1 MYHLKHSSMNSLKIC
16 TICHS
21 AKHRTRKCIQYDFC
35 NDMLVHKLEFIA
47 NTFGLTK
54 VDRNI
59 DFVHATS
66 QILKVPCCG
75 KNTLKYM
82 VSRLLNQT
90 LFWSGADYTQSFIRH
105 HKQPTKPI
113 GKMTFVQLQNLY
125 KMVMQA
131 NIDFYKES
139 AADSAADA
147 DATDESCPICLESK
161 KEKNTCTTTCGHS
174 FCSNCFFQTIQTQLD
189 QRRTSCCPLC
199 RTECISSR
207 Y

>member
-1 MYHLKHSSMNSLKIC
+1 
-16 TICHS
+16 
-21 AKHRTRKCIQYDFC
+21 
-35 NDMLVHKLEFIA
+35 MLVHKLEFIA
-47 NTFGLTK
+47 NIFGLKK

-66 QILKVPCCG
+66 QILKVPCCD

-90 LFWSGADYTQSFIRH
+90 LFWSGADYSQSFIRH

-125 KMVMQA
+125 KRVMQA
-131 NIDFYKES
+131 NIDFYKEI

-147 DATDESCPICLESK
+147 DATDESCPICLESTK
-161 KEKNTCTTTCGHS
+161 GKQTCTTTCGHS
-174 FCSNCFFQTIQTQLD
+174 FCSPCFFTTMQSQID
-189 QRRTSCCPLC
+189 QKGSSTCPLC
-199 RTECISSR
+199 RTTCLNSR
-207 Y
+207 SMYR